1 MGLHQE
7 YREDFRNMLKF
18 LQIARNFRPE
28 QSV

>member
-1 MGLHQE
+1 MGLYQE
-7 YREDFRNMLKF
+7 HREDFRNMLEF